1 MFNLEAITR
10 KNIWNLKAYSSARDE
25 FQGKAEVYLDANEN
39 PFGNLNRY
47 PDPYQRSVKE
57 RLSVLKG
64 LPVNQVFI
72 GNGSDEVID
81 LCLRIFCEPGK
92 EKALTFVPT
101 YGMYQVSAAIN
112 DIELLEL
119 PLTDDF
125 DIDLELV
132 QPYLT
137 DASLKVIFLCSPNNP
152 TGNCLSVER
161 IASIAKAFRGVVLVD
176 EAYIDFSTQTSWTE
190 QLAAYPNLIISQTFS
205 KAWGMAAA
213 RVGVAYA
220 SSEIIGLFNKV
231 KPPYNISSLN
241 QQAVLTSLDAVEL
254 YERNKAKVLNER
266 EVLLRELPTIGLVK
280 KIYPT
285 ETNFILVEML
295 DADTVYEQ
303 LVARGIIIRNR
314 SSLIANCLR
323 ISVGTQQENKQLI
336 NALKALSE
344 RLVTE

>member
-295 DADTVYEQ
+295 DANTVYEQ

>member
-10 KNIWNLKAYSSARDE
+10 KNIRNLKAYSSARDE

>member
-64 LPVNQVFI
+64 LQVNQVFI

-213 RVGVAYA
+213 RVGVAHA

>member
-241 QQAVLTSLDAVEL
+241 QQAVLTSLDALEL

>member
-10 KNIWNLKAYSSARDE
+10 ENIWNLKAYSSARDE

-285 ETNFILVEML
+285 ETNFILVEIL

-323 ISVGTQQENKQLI
+323 ISVGAQQENKQLI

>member
-101 YGMYQVSAAIN
+101 YGMYQVSASIN

-241 QQAVLTSLDAVEL
+241 QRAVLTSLDAVEL
-254 YERNKAKVLNER
+254 YERNKAKVLKER

>member
-176 EAYIDFSTQTSWTE
+176 EAYIDFSAQTSWTE